1 MPLNLVTGGAGFIG
15 SHIAEALVQ
24 RGEHVRVLDDF
35 SAGSRDNLRGLEG
48 EVEIIES
55 DLRNAGA
62 VSRAVDGVDVIF
74 HQAAFV
80 SVPASMEN
88 PELCYQV
95 NIGGTVNVLEAAR
108 LAGVKRIVIASSAAV
123 YGNSDS
129 LPLPEKTP
137 LKPLSPYA
145 ISKRMGEMLIEFYA
159 RVYALSVV
167 ALRYFNV
174 YGPRQS
180 PDSQY
185 AAAIPIFIRCLL
197 ADEPVTIFG
206 DGKQARDFIFI
217 GDVVRANLLAADSPD
232 AAGKAYNICT
242 GRETTLLDLQET
254 LDGIIPNG
262 KPPQFAAPREGDIF
276 RSLGD
281 PRLAK
286 AAFGFEAQTGL
297 AEGLQATA
305 DWMKA

>member
-217 GDVVRANLLAADSPD
+217 GDVVRANLLAADSAN

-242 GRETTLLDLQET
+242 GRETTLLDLLET
-254 LDGIIPNG
+254 LDEIIPND

-297 AEGLQATA
+297 AEGLQAA
-305 DWMKA
+305 VDWMKA